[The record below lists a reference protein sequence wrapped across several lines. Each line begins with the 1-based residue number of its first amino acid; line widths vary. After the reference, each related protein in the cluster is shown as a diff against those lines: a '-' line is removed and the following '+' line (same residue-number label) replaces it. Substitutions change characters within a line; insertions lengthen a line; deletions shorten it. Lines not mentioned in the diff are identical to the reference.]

1 MQLNSNS
8 DTGKVINYVKQEQ
21 EKLLNTNIHT
31 YQLGAPHSY
40 YDSNKK
46 FREMIKTISQ
56 RW

>member
-21 EKLLNTNIHT
+21 EKLLNTNTHT

-46 FREMIKTISQ
+46 IIVMIKTTSQ